1 MYNIF
6 CHITSYRILSL
17 HNLFCNILVINRV
30 LLFAYIT
37 TTLFISLNR
46 EKEALNN
53 TADKIKTYETMFD
66 QLKKMTGT
74 DRLEE
79 VRGRL
84 ADF

>member
-1 MYNIF
+1 LIN
-6 CHITSYRILSL
+6 
-17 HNLFCNILVINRV
+17 NRV
-30 LLFAYIT
+30 ILFAYT
-37 TTLFISLNR
+37 TTALLISLNR

-79 VRGRL
+79 VSGRL
-84 ADF
+84 ADFQNHEIFSIFSIVSPL